1 MATNNDSSSSSLG
14 TSTDPSHQTSSS
26 SEPTPQ
32 SSSNPNTSSSEPTPQ
47 SSGSA
52 SQSLPSTKPVE
63 EEDYQEEIANQNQMP
78 WGQLNPVN
86 PDKYSAFNLSGEGE
100 IKFGRI
106 PNHHYVFVK
115 EYLTPQE
122 YMNISK
128 THFTISKQGDGSIQ
142 IRDLSSNGTFVNR
155 TLIGKNNTYPL
166 THLCVIGMGLSNHD
180 VFTFINLAEK
190 KKEEEKMPAE
200 FKEKYILEHMILGEG
215 RQGCVKKCFLREQPD
230 RKFAV
235 KVITK
240 GRSLDSHI
248 TDFSYEASILSSVE
262 HQYIVKIF
270 DCFENEHYLYMVME
284 FVRGGELF
292 DFVKNKGPVD
302 EKRAAKFFRQLLE
315 GVAYLHAKGIT
326 HRDLKPENIL
336 LDDKDYP
343 SILKVTDFG
352 LSRFVSD
359 TSLME
364 SLVGT
369 HSYLA
374 PEILSPSKRMK
385 GYTKKVDSWS
395 LGCILFILLGGYPPF
410 SSEDPDH
417 DLDTLIMRG
426 LFTFHEERWSHISE
440 NAKELVKLLLTVKEE
455 DRLSVS
461 EALEHPFI
469 MESREPPAKR
479 RKSS

>member
-1 MATNNDSSSSSLG
+1 
-14 TSTDPSHQTSSS
+14 
-26 SEPTPQ
+26 
-32 SSSNPNTSSSEPTPQ
+32 
-47 SSGSA
+47 
-52 SQSLPSTKPVE
+52 
-63 EEDYQEEIANQNQMP
+63 
-78 WGQLNPVN
+78 LNPVN
-86 PDKYSAFNLSGEGE
+86 PVRYSAFILSGDTEM
-100 IKFGRI
+100 KFGRH
-106 PNHHYVFVK
+106 PDHDYAFDK
-115 EYLTPQE
+115 EMLTQQEYL
-122 YMNISK
+122 NISK
-128 THFTISKQGDGSIQ
+128 THFTIKKDADGSIN
-142 IRDLSSNGTFVNR
+142 IKDLSSNGTFVNR
-155 TLIGKNNTYPL
+155 TKIGKNNTYPL
-166 THLCVIGMGLSNHD
+166 THLCVIGMGLPNHD
-180 VFTFINLAEK
+180 VFTFINMAEK
-190 KKEEEKMPAE
+190 KKEEERMPE
-200 FKEKYILEHMILGEG
+200 GFKEKYILEHMILGEG
-215 RQGCVKKCFLREQPD
+215 RQGCVKKCFLKEQPN

-235 KVITK
+235 KVLTK

-248 TDFSYEASILSSVE
+248 SDFSYEASILSSVE
-262 HQYIVKIF
+262 HEYIVKVF

-284 FVRGGELF
+284 FVQGGELF
-292 DFVKNKGPVD
+292 DFVKNKGAVD
-302 EKRAAKFFRQLLE
+302 ERRAAKFFKQLLE

-336 LDDKDYP
+336 LNHKDNP

-352 LSRFVSD
+352 LSRFVSE

-374 PEILSPSKRMK
+374 PEILSPSKRAK

-417 DLDTLIMRG
+417 DLDTLIMKG
-426 LFTFHEERWSHISE
+426 SFTFHEERWAHISE
-440 NAKELVKLLLTVKEE
+440 NAKELVQGLLTVNEE

-469 MESREPPAKR
+469 AESDVPPTKR